1 METTAGPHYFQVDVK
16 EKSKNHYNQVLPK
29 DDKIKTNDRARWHVW
44 YAALVLM
51 FTNLTCI

>member
-29 DDKIKTNDRARWHVW
+29 DDKIKTNDRTRWHVW